1 MSEPGIHADLLER
14 HRKVLPSWLALYY
27 KQPIALVDGEGRRVR
42 DAEGREYLDFFGG
55 ILTTIS
61 GYNVPEVVKAV
72 REQAGRMVH
81 TSTLYLIEQQIE
93 LAERIAAL
101 SPIPDAKVF
110 FTNSGT
116 EANDTALLLATTY
129 RRSNQVLALRNSY
142 HGRSYSSMA
151 ITGNR
156 SWSSSSFSPLQVTY
170 VHGGYRY
177 RSPFGH
183 LPDAEYVAAC
193 VADLR
198 DMLQVA
204 TSGDVACLIA
214 EPIQGVGGFATPPD
228 GLLGAMKEVLDESG
242 ILLVADEVQTGW
254 GRTGEN
260 FWGIEAH
267 GVVPDIMTFAKG
279 AGNGLAIGGV
289 VARADVMDSIGANSI
304 STFGG
309 NPLVMA
315 GALANLDYM
324 LEHDLQT
331 NAHKVGN
338 HLRARIDPLVDEI
351 PIVGEVRG
359 KGLMIGVELVH
370 PGGREPNPEAAAA
383 VMEGTKQRG
392 LLIGKGGLHGNVLRI
407 APPLSLTEDEADEG
421 FEILH
426 EALEEAANPGRLITA
441 GVRGVDWY
449 PEPPPSPPGQVPW
462 GELPIGSRDHTHSV
476 LLEAEESDMDRGHI
490 QHQRRNSRRTA
501 LRRGRSRAS
510 HWLRG
515 RVPSPMSR
523 RSYWRAVKGR
533 RWSCS
538 TGRAASERSWV
549 EWLRSSSTATGWWYP
564 TYPDWD
570 APRSATALL
579 TQPEL
584 SVGCASSSPR
594 PATNHRSCSAPRLA
608 GASRRVSPSST
619 QTSSSSS
626 S

>member
-27 KQPIALVDGEGRRVR
+27 QQPIALVDGEGRRVR
-42 DAEGREYLDFFGG
+42 DGEGREYLDFFGG

-101 SPIPDAKVF
+101 SPIPNAKVF

-116 EANDTALLLATTY
+116 EANDTALLLATSY

-338 HLRARIDPLVDEI
+338 HLRARIDPLVDEVA
-351 PIVGEVRG
+351 IVGEVRG

-370 PGGREPNPEAAAA
+370 PGGREPNAEAAAV

-407 APPLSLTEDEADEG
+407 APPLSLTEAEADEG
-421 FEILH
+421 FEILQ
-426 EALEEAANPGRLITA
+426 EALEEAT
-441 GVRGVDWY
+441 
-449 PEPPPSPPGQVPW
+449 
-462 GELPIGSRDHTHSV
+462 
-476 LLEAEESDMDRGHI
+476 
-490 QHQRRNSRRTA
+490 
-501 LRRGRSRAS
+501 
-510 HWLRG
+510 
-515 RVPSPMSR
+515 
-523 RSYWRAVKGR
+523 
-533 RWSCS
+533 S
-538 TGRAASERSWV
+538 TG
-549 EWLRSSSTATGWWYP
+549 
-564 TYPDWD
+564 
-570 APRSATALL
+570 
-579 TQPEL
+579 
-584 SVGCASSSPR
+584 
-594 PATNHRSCSAPRLA
+594 H
-608 GASRRVSPSST
+608 
-619 QTSSSSS
+619 
-626 S
+626 